1 MAAQCRPNSYGRTCC
16 CTRGHTSPDNGKR
29 HTFHRCHPRQHIT
42 TRTPPPPG
50 ARHHVLTSPT
60 ATPSQDSGYNH
71 HQNAPGSSSEHA
83 HVSRPATTETKN
95 ARDASGHH
103 AGPRSNFHTA
113 TAATARYCHTDGS
126 TSQQEHRHGHNGS
139 TRHHHDCRTSGH
151 GHTPTTATTST
162 ALIAAHMAKKKPP
175 HGLFSCGGGVTFL
188 YSVTIFTISSAV
200 FPSGAFINFAFDK
213 LRFISAIRVCM
224 SSTILPIP
232 LSILFSLSKTA
243 KQ

>member
-1 MAAQCRPNSYGRTCC
+1 MICGSTSTATATRQQRP
-16 CTRGHTSPDNGKR
+16 PGKR
-29 HTFHRCHPRQHIT
+29 ATVTDTARYCHPRQHIT

-113 TAATARYCHTDGS
+113 TAATARYCHVS
-126 TSQQEHRHGHNGS
+126 RPLLPHRQRPRPD
-139 TRHHHDCRTSGH
+139 TA
-151 GHTPTTATTST
+151 TPTAAHNNKNTDTATT
-162 ALIAAHMAKKKPP
+162 AAHDITMTAARPATATRPQRPQRQRPSLPPTWPKKSP
-175 HGLFSCGGGVTFL
+175 HTGFSHVGGGL
-188 YSVTIFTISSAV
+188 LSS
-200 FPSGAFINFAFDK
+200 IQ
-213 LRFISAIRVCM
+213 L
-224 SSTILPIP
+224 
-232 LSILFSLSKTA
+232 LFSLFRRRFFR
-243 KQ
+243 QGPL